1 MKNPKNTQN
10 QNGEENGQNQPRK
23 TTIYLTT
30 DEVVGLVM
38 EWAKA
43 YSLPEWMENMIIR
56 LQDKYDSIND
66 QPTEEEKI
74 DFIATIVGGIPN
86 GFYIKDIAL
95 QFLRN
100 YRGEDNDE

>member
-1 MKNPKNTQN
+1 MKNGQINKNG
-10 QNGEENGQNQPRK
+10 GETNKMERK
-23 TTIYLTT
+23 TTISLTA
-30 DEVVGLVM
+30 DEMVGLVM

-74 DFIATIVGGIPN
+74 DFIDTIVGGIPN